1 MLLFFALGIKICI
14 IVDSPYISQTSKL
27 HLLFNFVFLI
37 FWFFLLLIHIC
48 HEFFYSLLSPQGL
61 IFVFLPQRPCC
72 YRLISHPDEHAVE
85 CIIIS
90 QYRQKKQNNFRE
102 MLNSPNQNVKMCFTW
117 VFRKA
122 PFDIDLKMIDRFNI
136 GNGGHFYKSAE

>member
-1 MLLFFALGIKICI
+1 MLLFFAFGIKISSLIPLKHHKLQNCI
-14 IVDSPYISQTSKL
+14 CYFLVLSSSHTYAMTS
-27 HLLFNFVFLI
+27 FS
-37 FWFFLLLIHIC
+37 
-48 HEFFYSLLSPQGL
+48 FYFPPQGL

-72 YRLISHPDEHAVE
+72 YRLISHPGEHAVE

-102 MLNSPNQNVKMCFTW
+102 MLNSPNQNVKMCVTW

-122 PFDIDLKMIDRFNI
+122 PFDIDLKMKDGFDV
-136 GNGGHFYKSAE
+136 GNGDHFYKSAE